1 MSGSINFLFVTKF
14 SVYFSDMMKVLSI
27 FIHVYLNNI
36 SLLIFRQFVAV
47 MAYTVV
53 LMDIH
58 VMFLRANV
66 TKVNYRQ
73 NGLSKLQQTKLTK

>member
-1 MSGSINFLFVTKF
+1 MSGSINFLFMTKF

-27 FIHVYLNNI
+27 FIQVYLNNI

-53 LMDIH
+53 LVGIP

-66 TKVNYRQ
+66 TRVNYRL
-73 NGLSKLQQTKLTK
+73 NGL

>member
-1 MSGSINFLFVTKF
+1 MSESINFLFVTKF
-14 SVYFSDMMKVLSI
+14 SVYFSDMTKVLSI
-27 FIHVYLNNI
+27 FIQVYLTNI
-36 SLLIFRQFVAV
+36 SLIIFRQFVAV

-66 TKVNYRQ
+66 TRVNYRQ

>member
-1 MSGSINFLFVTKF
+1 MFVAQTLCFTRPRYQVSIYRTIGPLVQ
-14 SVYFSDMMKVLSI
+14 
-27 FIHVYLNNI
+27 VYLTNI

-73 NGLSKLQQTKLTK
+73 NGL

>member
-1 MSGSINFLFVTKF
+1 
-14 SVYFSDMMKVLSI
+14 MMKVLSKLI
-27 FIHVYLNNI
+27 QVYLTNI
-36 SLLIFRQFVAV
+36 SLIIFRQFVAV

-66 TKVNYRQ
+66 TKVNYRL

>member
-1 MSGSINFLFVTKF
+1 
-14 SVYFSDMMKVLSI
+14 MMKVLSI
-27 FIHVYLNNI
+27 FIQVYLTNI

-73 NGLSKLQQTKLTK
+73 NGL